1 MTNVAEDAFY
11 AHLTNTESLDYIV
24 KEGFTLELVRDVI
37 PSEVG
42 RRLTDWAIEYYF
54 ESGRTVA
61 PSKDAIMQA
70 WGDQLTPLE
79 IEINENETDSIQ
91 WAVSQLRNDFADYQ
105 SGVFAT
111 EFVKAV
117 RQADGPDR
125 AGTVLE
131 FSQLLHML
139 SQSLISRKNEM
150 EGAEGLADALKRY
163 EERSLAG
170 HQFEGVLFGL
180 DEIDSHTMG
189 IHDGELCVF
198 AATSGGGKSWF
209 SIIVMLAE
217 FKRGRKCILFTL
229 ENDVEMTFDRIACV
243 ECKVDYE
250 RWQRGECDEGD
261 ILRVKEFLK
270 VMEESSYQPIIVQP
284 DTTEATGAAMVRRAI
299 IEECD
304 SIIIDQLSHIEPVAG
319 SKARQRNEI
328 VAEIVKDLYKLINQS
343 GTKIPLILLHQI
355 NRTGRE
361 AARKTGR
368 FLMEHLGEATQVEN
382 TADFVYAG
390 YQSPDHEIA
399 ERIEIQQLKGRRV
412 KKIRGWEATW
422 RPAVGDIRIIKEATD
437 DD

>member
-1 MTNVAEDAFY
+1 VPNVAENAFY
-11 AHLTNTESLDYIV
+11 AHLTDPDSLDYIV
-24 KEGFTLELVRDVI
+24 REGFSLENVRDVI
-37 PSEVG
+37 PTEVG
-42 RRLTDWAIEYYF
+42 RRLTNWAIEYYF

-79 IEINENETDSIQ
+79 IEITENETDSVQ
-91 WAVSQLRNDFADYQ
+91 WAIDQLRNDFADYQ

-125 AGTVLE
+125 AGVVLE
-131 FSQLLHML
+131 NSQLLHML

-150 EGAEGLADALKRY
+150 EGAEGIADALRRY
-163 EERSLAG
+163 EERSAEG
-170 HQFEGVLFGL
+170 HQFDGILFGL
-180 DEIDSHTMG
+180 DEIDGHTMG
-189 IHDGELCVF
+189 IHRGELCVF
-198 AATSGGGKSWF
+198 AATSAGGKSWF
-209 SIIVMLAE
+209 SIVVLLSE

-229 ENDVEMTFDRIACV
+229 ENGVDMTFDRIACV

-250 RWQRGECDEGD
+250 KWQRGECDEGD

-270 VMEESSYQPIIVQP
+270 IMEESDRQPIIVKP
-284 DTTEATGAAMVRRAI
+284 DTTEATGAAMIRRAI

-319 SKARQRNEI
+319 SKARQRNEV
-328 VAEIVKDLYKLINQS
+328 VAEIVKDLTKLITQS
-343 GTKIPLILLHQI
+343 GTKIPLLLLHQI
-355 NRTGRE
+355 NRKGRDE
-361 AARKTGR
+361 ARKIGR
-368 FLMEHLGEATQVEN
+368 YLMDHLGEATQVEN
-382 TADFVYAG
+382 EASFVFAI

-399 ERIEIQQLKGRRV
+399 ERAEIQQLKARRV
-412 KKIRGWEATW
+412 RPVRGWEVTW
-422 RPAVGDIRIIKEATD
+422 RPAVGDVRVLKEAVD